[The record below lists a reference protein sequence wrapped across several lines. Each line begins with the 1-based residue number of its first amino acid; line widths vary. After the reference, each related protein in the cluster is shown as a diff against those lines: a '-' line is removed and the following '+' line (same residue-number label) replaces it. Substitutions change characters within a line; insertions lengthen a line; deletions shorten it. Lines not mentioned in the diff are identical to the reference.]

1 MRALVTGG
9 AGFIGAH
16 LTEALVAQ
24 GHDVRVVDC
33 LTDYYDPAIKQA
45 NLDRLDAGVEVVQA
59 DLRTD
64 DLADLIDDVDVVF
77 HQAGQ
82 PGVRLSWAEGFR
94 AYESSN
100 VLGTQ
105 RLLEACRGRDLRRF
119 VFASSSSVYGD
130 AERYPTTEDDL
141 PSPRS
146 PYGVTKL
153 AAEHL
158 CVAYAANFDIPTVS
172 LRYFTVYGPRQRPDM
187 AFSRLCEAIV
197 AGTPFPLYGDGSQVR
212 DFTFV
217 GDVVAANLAAA
228 AGEVT
233 PGTVLNVAGG
243 TSISLSGVVELLEEL
258 SGTTVPIDHRPPQ
271 SGDVVR
277 TGGST
282 VRIRELLGWYP
293 VTDLRHGLQ
302 LQLEWHRQQATLD
315 LRTGR
320 GHSLRR
326 SSRPGRSRR
335 PRSCS

>member
-16 LTEALVAQ
+16 LSEALLAQ
-24 GHDVRVVDC
+24 GHEVRVVDC
-33 LTDYYDPAIKQA
+33 LTDYYDPSIKQA
-45 NLDRLDAGVEVVQA
+45 NLDRLGAGVEVVRA

-64 DLADLIDDVDVVF
+64 ELAELVEGIDVVF

-105 RLLEACRGRDLRRF
+105 RLLEACRGRDLQRF

-130 AERYPTTEDDL
+130 VERYPTAEDDL

-187 AFSRLCEAIV
+187 AFHRLCEAV
-197 AGTPFPLYGDGSQVR
+197 VTGDPFPIYGDGSQVR

-228 AGEVT
+228 TGELA

-243 TSISLSGVVELLEEL
+243 TSISLSGVIELLEEL
-258 SGTTVPIDHRPPQ
+258 SGTSVPIEHHPPQ
-271 SGDVVR
+271 SGDVIR

-282 VRIRELLGWYP
+282 LRIRELLGWYP
-293 VTDLRHGLQ
+293 KTDLRRGLRS
-302 LQLEWHRQQATLD
+302 QLEWHRARAAANSGPAGVT
-315 LRTGR
+315 
-320 GHSLRR
+320 
-326 SSRPGRSRR
+326 P
-335 PRSCS
+335 